1 MDFECLSGRCGPECG
16 TAPFL
21 GINACAAELHLQRR
35 SLPCKASS
43 VRHAIE
49 RTIRQTDSDGGPLVP
64 VGQHGFLSTILMRN
78 HGWLYTAATGLATQS
93 R

>member
-1 MDFECLSGRCGPECG
+1 M
-16 TAPFL
+16 
-21 GINACAAELHLQRR
+21 
-35 SLPCKASS
+35 
-43 VRHAIE
+43 RHAIE